1 MSTIGITAPAFSQSV
16 RTTRLRMTAR
26 GRRVLA
32 ALVAVPVAAGIGF
45 AAMAGGSAIAS
56 GDRSE
61 PVSFDTVSVLP
72 GDSLWSVAAEVAPA
86 SADVRDVM
94 SDIAALNNLSNNVLV
109 AGSELAIPAEY
120 SE

>member
-1 MSTIGITAPAFSQSV
+1 MSTIGIAAPTISQTV
-16 RTTRLRMTAR
+16 RTTRLRMTTR

-56 GDRSE
+56 GTQSE
-61 PVSFDTVSVLP
+61 TASFETVTVLP
-72 GDSLWSVAAEVAPA
+72 GDSLWSIASDVAPK
-86 SADVRDVM
+86 SADPREVM
-94 SDIAALNNLSNNVLV
+94 SDIVALNNLSSNVLV
-109 AGSELAIPAEY
+109 AGTEIAIPAAY